1 MSQEIEALV
10 SPMKRDN
17 ELFQSRYFTHSEKKI
32 ENPEAIHT
40 FFQDQPV
47 PSPLC
52 SLKSSIRTSPH
63 SSLSVTPTPIPAS
76 SSATLWSLMRR
87 SPTESR

>member
-40 FFQDQPV
+40 FFHTNRYRPPYAV
-47 PSPLC
+47 
-52 SLKSSIRTSPH
+52 
-63 SSLSVTPTPIPAS
+63 
-76 SSATLWSLMRR
+76 
-87 SPTESR
+87 